1 MMTWDSVISIID
13 RLYKNIYRLKKKKEY
28 VFLLLFVKTIKA
40 TSKKI
45 LLNALIFV
53 ERTQAIVQIFIT
65 VKYHNLI
72 SLSTHSHTYAHSKW
86 FQQIYAI
93 LNVSQMKSLSKIEL

>member
-1 MMTWDSVISIID
+1 MMIWDSVISIID

-53 ERTQAIVQIFIT
+53 T